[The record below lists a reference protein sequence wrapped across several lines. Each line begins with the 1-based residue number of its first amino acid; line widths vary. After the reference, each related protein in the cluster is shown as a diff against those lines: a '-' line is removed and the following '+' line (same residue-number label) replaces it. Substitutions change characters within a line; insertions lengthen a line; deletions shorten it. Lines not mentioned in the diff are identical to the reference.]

1 MKDTRNVLIV
11 ASTASMIKQF
21 NLRNITLLKRL
32 GYRVFVATNFAEPGT
47 ITAEMAQ
54 KLMTD
59 LENHDVVTIQVDF
72 GRASGTVKSNMICI
86 A

>member
-54 KLMTD
+54 KLMIWKIMMLLLFKWILVGHQGQLNQT
-59 LENHDVVTIQVDF
+59 
-72 GRASGTVKSNMICI
+72 
-86 A
+86 